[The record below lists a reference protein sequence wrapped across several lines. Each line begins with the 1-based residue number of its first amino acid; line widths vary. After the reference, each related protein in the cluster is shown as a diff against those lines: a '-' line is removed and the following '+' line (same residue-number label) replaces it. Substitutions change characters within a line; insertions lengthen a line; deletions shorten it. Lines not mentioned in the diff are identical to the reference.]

1 VSGAEKLEAG
11 SWGWKL
17 GAGSWKLMRRRDFL
31 KAAGAGTVLPV
42 VRPTSRAPQATAS
55 GSTDD
60 RAIWIA
66 HMRRLADPV
75 LKNLAAGTLKARMP
89 VEQAAGADRRNVT
102 HLEALGRLVAGLAP
116 WVELGADA
124 TAEGRLR
131 ADYADLALRAISR
144 AVDPSSPDFL
154 NFTRERQ
161 PLVDAAFLAQGLL
174 RAPRALRAALDAAT
188 RRNVIA
194 ALESSRVISPGFN
207 NWLLFSATV
216 EAALAALGASWDR
229 LRVDY
234 ALRQH
239 DQWYKGD
246 GIYGDGPSFHW
257 DYYNSFVIQPM
268 LLDVLDVV
276 RDEMPAWKE
285 LSARVDER
293 ARRYAAIQE
302 RLIAPDG
309 SFPAIG
315 RSLAYRCGAFQ
326 LLAAAALRHVLP
338 DGVSP
343 AQVRGALTA
352 VIRRTLEAP
361 GTFDAEGWLQIGF
374 CGHQPGVGETYI
386 STGSLYLCSV
396 GFLPLGLGAS
406 DPFWTTPPVP
416 WTSVP
421 AWRGKAYQIDQ
432 AN

>member
-1 VSGAEKLEAG
+1 
-11 SWGWKL
+11 
-17 GAGSWKLMRRRDFL
+17 
-31 KAAGAGTVLPV
+31 VL
-42 VRPTSRAPQATAS
+42 T
-55 GSTDD
+55 
-60 RAIWIA
+60 
-66 HMRRLADPV
+66 
-75 LKNLAAGTLKARMP
+75 NLAAGTLKARMP
-89 VEQAAGADRRNVT
+89 VEQAAGANRRGVT
-102 HLEALGRLVAGLAP
+102 HLEALGRLLAGIAP
-116 WVELGADA
+116 WLELRGDA
-124 TAEGRLR
+124 SAEGRLR
-131 ADYADLALRAISR
+131 TDYADLSVRAIAR

-174 RAPRALRAALDAAT
+174 RAPRALRAALDATT

-194 ALESSRVISPGFN
+194 ALESTRVISPGFN
-207 NWLLFSATV
+207 NWLLFSATI
-216 EAALAALGASWDR
+216 EAALAVLGASWDR
-229 LRVDY
+229 MRVDY

-246 GIYGDGPSFHW
+246 GLYGDGPSFHW
-257 DYYNSFVIQPM
+257 DYYNSFVIHPM

-276 RDEMPAWKE
+276 GDEMPAWKE
-285 LSARVDER
+285 LATRVDER

-326 LLAAAALRHVLP
+326 LLASIALRRTLP

-361 GTFDAEGWLQIGF
+361 GTFDADGWLQIGF

-396 GFLPLGLGAS
+396 AFLPLGLDAS
-406 DPFWTTPPVP
+406 DPFWAAAAVP
-416 WTSVP
+416 WTSVR
-421 AWRGKAYQIDQ
+421 AWSGGAFAIDH
-432 AN
+432 AI